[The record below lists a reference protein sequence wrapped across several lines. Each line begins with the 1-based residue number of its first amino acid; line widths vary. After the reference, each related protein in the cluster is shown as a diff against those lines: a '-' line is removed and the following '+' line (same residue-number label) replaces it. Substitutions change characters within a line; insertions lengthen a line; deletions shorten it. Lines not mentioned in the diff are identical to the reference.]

1 MASLTD
7 HQQDVFD
14 TIYERLAE
22 GERFTSLRGYAGT
35 GKTFLVS
42 QLVEQLAAEDS
53 TVTAC
58 APTHRATQV
67 LRSQMNGADVPTQTL
82 HSFLGLRLVPDRD
95 GAYVLE
101 PEGDLGFYSSGI
113 VVVDEASMIGEQEW
127 THIQQAP
134 RHLQWLFVGD
144 PAQLPPVNESN
155 SPVFDVEGPQLEN
168 VHRQSADNPIVQLAH
183 QVRQPGA
190 VAFRSNYDGESGV
203 AVTDSAEGFVESAL
217 RTFQSDAFRKDATT
231 ARVLAYRNKTVRA
244 YNRRIRQALYGD
256 DAERF
261 TKGEW
266 LMIRE
271 TWYYNNMPYLK
282 NSEEVRVKKAQTDTY
297 EAEDG
302 SEWKVWRLSVKSVR
316 DAWNRIALVLHEDEH
331 ERFEEELE
339 RKKMDAKESPRKW
352 ERYYELKERFT
363 QVDYAYATTTH
374 KAQGSTFDT
383 VFVDYRDLQACRGPE
398 QQALLYVA
406 ITRPS
411 RRLAMLV

>member
-1 MASLTD
+1 
-7 HQQDVFD
+7 
-14 TIYERLAE
+14 
-22 GERFTSLRGYAGT
+22 
-35 GKTFLVS
+35 
-42 QLVEQLAAEDS
+42 
-53 TVTAC
+53 
-58 APTHRATQV
+58 
-67 LRSQMNGADVPTQTL
+67 
-82 HSFLGLRLVPDRD
+82 
-95 GAYVLE
+95 
-101 PEGDLGFYSSGI
+101 
-113 VVVDEASMIGEQEW
+113 
-127 THIQQAP
+127 
-134 RHLQWLFVGD
+134 
-144 PAQLPPVNESN
+144 
-155 SPVFDVEGPQLEN
+155 LEN